1 MARESTIKL
10 EFDLQDGATPVY
22 SVLDTPGLTA
32 GTTTLITLDAADP
45 GIVAVPP
52 SYVVNGY
59 LTINGSGWATLDG
72 KLHIITAVDTVG
84 ATVTI
89 ATDTSGETA
98 DLPADLTDILVG
110 TSQWTHV
117 CLSEFTT
124 NPTTPG
130 EIDATTMCDTE
141 RVNLPGLPSAG
152 TAGFTGMFDLD
163 DAGMLA
169 LEAASIDG
177 VERYMIAKTRKGQVA
192 IFYGVVSSFIM
203 GSLAVEQ
210 AVTFTGTF
218 TLKSKPTYGR
228 VTV

>member
-10 EFDLQDGATPVY
+10 EFDLQDAGTPVY
-22 SVLDTPGLTA
+22 SVLAAPGLTA
-32 GTTTLITLDAADP
+32 GATTVITMNATDP
-45 GIVAVPP
+45 GIVGGD
-52 SYVVNGY
+52 YEVNGY
-59 LTINGSGWATLDG
+59 LIINGSGWPSLDG
-72 KLHIITAVDTVG
+72 KLHIITAVGVS
-84 ATVTI
+84 TVTI
-89 ATDTSGETA
+89 GTDTSAETA
-98 DLPADLTDILVG
+98 ALPTDLTDILVG
-110 TSQWTHV
+110 RTTFTHV

-130 EIDATTMCDTE
+130 EVDVTTMCDTE

-163 DAGMLA
+163 DPGMLA

-177 VERYMIAKTRKGQVA
+177 AERHMIAKTRRGQVG

-210 AVTFTGTF
+210 AVTYTGTF

-228 VTV
+228 VTVTP